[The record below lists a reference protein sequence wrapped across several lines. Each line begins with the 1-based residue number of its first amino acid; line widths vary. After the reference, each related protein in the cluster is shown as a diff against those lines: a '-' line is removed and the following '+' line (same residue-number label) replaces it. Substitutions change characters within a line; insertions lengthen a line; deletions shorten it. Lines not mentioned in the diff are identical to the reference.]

1 LNVREKLLNYFH
13 QRDRGWTLSL
23 FAVVCLIYLPF
34 LDNPFVFDDRNFFNG
49 VASEYYAHSTFNFDL
64 RWFAYATLGWT
75 AAIFS
80 DVLPHPFRLG
90 NILLHVA
97 NSILL
102 FYVLRQIISDY
113 PPSKTSD
120 KTSPPPARGRARVG
134 VERLI
139 LHDFTPIPTFPL
151 KGEGVAHPIPA
162 SPLLGGK
169 SKPSSAIVWGAF
181 LGALVFAVHPVA
193 VYAVGY
199 VVQRSILMATF
210 FSLLML
216 FAYMRGLLSGQKR
229 WLVLA
234 VVAYF
239 LAGFSKEHS
248 VLMPAVLVV
257 WTMLWRVNN
266 QVGITKVSSFPRRR
280 ESSLMKELD
289 SRLRGNDESSD
300 DEAEDLRVVRV
311 SKLVFICTWLAF
323 IAIGILLVLRAK
335 GVLGTPYEVMAGA
348 LFEQQ
353 GIVENTTMLHCL
365 SALTQAGLFFKYL
378 LLWII
383 PNPAWMSIDMREPFV
398 ADLNAWQG
406 WLGAGAFIAYGIFAL
421 WLLLR
426 GGNKGLVGFALLY
439 PWLLFMVE
447 LTSIRVQE
455 PFVLYRSYLWMPGLM
470 IFISLLLQKLWEVN
484 FSQRRAVMVAGL
496 IILLLLPLAWN
507 RLWVFADNYRL
518 WNEAAGL
525 LPSEQ
530 SAGADRIFYN
540 RAQALGAMQ
549 KWDEAAKDYEKVV
562 TISPQLFQVR
572 QALGMA
578 YFNVARYQ
586 DAISQFDAGI
596 ALKPDDGRLYFG
608 KAQTLMRLKSPEAAQ
623 LNLKKACELKEPIA
637 CMIVG
642 LSAIKK

>member
-1 LNVREKLLNYFH
+1 LNIREKLSNYFR
-13 QRDRGWTLSL
+13 QRDRGWMLSL
-23 FAVVCLIYLPF
+23 LALVCLVYLPF
-34 LDNPFVFDDRNFFNG
+34 LGNPFVFDDQNFFNG
-49 VASEYYAHSTFNFDL
+49 VTVTYYSQSLFNFDL
-64 RWFAYATLGWT
+64 RWFSYASLGWT

-80 DVLPHPFRLG
+80 DLFPHPFRLG
-90 NILLHVA
+90 NVLLHVA

-102 FYVLRQIISDY
+102 FYVLRQLL
-113 PPSKTSD
+113 
-120 KTSPPPARGRARVG
+120 GLQ
-134 VERLI
+134 RL
-139 LHDFTPIPTFPL
+139 
-151 KGEGVAHPIPA
+151 GVAAAESAKSPIV
-162 SPLLGGK
+162 
-169 SKPSSAIVWGAF
+169 VWGAF
-181 LGALVFAVHPVA
+181 LGAWVFALHPVA

-234 VVAYF
+234 VGAYF

-248 VLMPAVLVV
+248 VLMPAVLVA
-257 WTMLWRVNN
+257 WTMLLRVNN
-266 QVGITKVSSFPRRR
+266 QVGITKASSFPRRR
-280 ESSLMKELD
+280 ESSFLIKLD
-289 SRLRGNDESSD
+289 SRLRGNDESRD
-300 DEAEDLRVVRV
+300 DEAGDLRAIRV
-311 SKLVFICTWLAF
+311 SKSVFILTWLAF
-323 IAIGILLVLRAK
+323 VAIGMLLVLRAK
-335 GVLGTPYEVMAGA
+335 GMLGTPYEVMAGA

-353 GIVENTTMLHCL
+353 GIVENTPMLHLL
-365 SALTQAGLFFKYL
+365 SAMTQAGLFFKYL
-378 LLWII
+378 LLWLI
-383 PNPAWMSIDMREPFV
+383 PNSAWMSIDMREPFL
-398 ADLNAWQG
+398 ASLSAWQG
-406 WLGAGAFIAYGIFAL
+406 WLGTGAFVAYGICAL

-426 GGNKGLVGFALLY
+426 GGHKGLMGFALLY

-447 LTSIRVQE
+447 LSSIRVQE

-470 IFISLLLQKLWEVN
+470 IFIALLMQKLWGVN

-518 WNEAAGL
+518 WNEAAML
-525 LPSEQ
+525 LPNDKV
-530 SAGADRIFYN
+530 AGADRIFYN

-562 TISPQLFQVR
+562 AISPQLFQVR
-572 QALGMA
+572 QALGTA
-578 YFNVARYQ
+578 YFNAVRYQ
-586 DAISQFDAGI
+586 DAITQFDAGI
-596 ALKPDDGRLYFG
+596 ALKPDDGRLYLG

-642 LSAIKK
+642 FSTIKK